1 MHFVWKPVVL
11 LSCMAFYIVLND
23 NLMVETCQKFNI
35 IHVSFVLYF
44 YLNTFHFSSL
54 LSAKP
59 ITIKNT
65 WGIVIPY
72 LIKTISPD
80 VIITVRLCIL
90 LHNCRAEVQ
99 MSCVSIA
106 SFRLEG
112 RIWPHDWSSC
122 CQHASK
128 HTEYYYILCQAVYF
142 VHVTAFL
149 LNFSH
154 TMLTSEFKALA
165 IVGIVTLYYY
175 VRFIHWLRN
184 DLTSISLICSSAEY
198 VLHICCQ
205 HGLWQR
211 WANVTLL

>member
-1 MHFVWKPVVL
+1 MSKVWYYTCFFCL
-11 LSCMAFYIVLND
+11 IFLSEHLSFLQPSQCKTNHNQKYVGHCDSILDQDYFTWCD
-23 NLMVETCQKFNI
+23 NHSRTL
-35 IHVSFVLYF
+35 H
-44 YLNTFHFSSL
+44 
-54 LSAKP
+54 
-59 ITIKNT
+59 
-65 WGIVIPY
+65 
-72 LIKTISPD
+72 
-80 VIITVRLCIL
+80 L
-90 LHNCRAEVQ
+90 LHNCWAEVQ

-122 CQHASK
+122 RQHASK

-154 TMLTSEFKALA
+154 TMLTSEFRALA
-165 IVGIVTLYYY
+165 IVGIVTLDYY
-175 VRFIHWLRN
+175 VRFTHWLRN
-184 DLTSISLICSSAEY
+184 HLTSISLICSSAEY